1 MSESSQERIM
11 TIATNLKRIREAKK
25 LTQREVWEA
34 AEISKS
40 SLTAYEGGR
49 SDPTGDTIVKLAK
62 ALGVTTDEL
71 LLTDQERTVSEDLA
85 PILRRFDAL
94 PADIRNQARIALK
107 GVLFGYEQE
116 ALR

>member
-1 MSESSQERIM
+1 MTESSQERLMI
-11 TIATNLKRIREAKK
+11 IGTNLKRLREAKK

-34 AEISKS
+34 AEVSKS
-40 SLTAYEGGR
+40 SLTAYENGR
-49 SDPTGDTIVKLAK
+49 SDPTGETIVKLAK

-71 LLTDQERTVSEDLA
+71 LLDDQERTVSEDMA

-94 PADIRNQARIALK
+94 PEAIRHQARIAVK

-116 ALR
+116 ALK

>member
-1 MSESSQERIM
+1 MRVVELDPNCFQYIG
-11 TIATNLKRIREAKK
+11 IRVEAADVVVVD
-25 LTQREVWEA
+25 RWEA

-40 SLTAYEGGR
+40 SLTAYEAGR
-49 SDPTGDTIVKLAK
+49 SDPTGDTIVRLAK

-71 LLTDQERTVSEDLA
+71 LLDETERSVSEDMT
-85 PILRRFDAL
+85 PILKRFDAL
-94 PADIRNQARIALK
+94 PEELRRQARIALK